1 MLIAN
6 NSHDIILKIEKV
18 GLSMVILVKILVI
31 NPLV

>member
-1 MLIAN
+1 MLIAT
-6 NSHDIILKIEKV
+6 NSHDIILKIGKV